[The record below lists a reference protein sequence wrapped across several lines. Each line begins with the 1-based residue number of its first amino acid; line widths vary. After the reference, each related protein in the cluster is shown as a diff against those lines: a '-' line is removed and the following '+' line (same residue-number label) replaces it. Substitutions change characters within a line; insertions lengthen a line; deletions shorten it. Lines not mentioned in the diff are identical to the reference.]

1 MEDYYPDPKIKRV
14 KNKNKINSL
23 KINSKAVNRN
33 RKENGDSEYHVK
45 ILDRNFRDLEEKMIK
60 MSKKMNRMIGPVR
73 MEKLVRVIKVIKNRK
88 IKANNRTKESQA
100 TYKQE

>member
-1 MEDYYPDPKIKRV
+1 
-14 KNKNKINSL
+14 
-23 KINSKAVNRN
+23 
-33 RKENGDSEYHVK
+33 
-45 ILDRNFRDLEEKMIK
+45 MIK

-73 MEKLVRVIKVIKNRK
+73 MERLEKLVRVIKVIKNRE